1 LSVVAR
7 GVHFALTEI
16 DERRLLDCPEAERVS
31 LIGDDIENRYFT
43 GMQEW
48 VCETDKA
55 WDAIHRAF
63 NDSALDY
70 EYRSPLHGVIL
81 GGRPLYSGEDYII
94 SYKDKERVREIAPAL
109 VQVDQPAFRELYF
122 KIDPQKY
129 DYPLSEEDFEY
140 SWDWLSA
147 LKEFYERAARY
158 ERPVIFT
165 TDQ

>member
-1 LSVVAR
+1 MVAR

-16 DERRLLDCPEAERVS
+16 DERRLFDCPEAERVS

-48 VCETDKA
+48 ACETDKA

-63 NDSALDY
+63 NNSGLDY

-94 SYKDKERVREIAPAL
+94 SYKDKKRVREIAPAL
-109 VQVDQPAFRELYF
+109 VQVDLAAFRELYF
-122 KIDPQKY
+122 KIDQEKY
-129 DYPLSEEDFEY
+129 DHPISEEDFEY
-140 SWDWLSA
+140 SWDGLSG
-147 LKEFYERAARY
+147 LKEFYKRAARY

>member
-1 LSVVAR
+1 MVAR

-16 DERRLLDCPEAERVS
+16 DERRLFDCPEAERVS

-48 VCETDKA
+48 ACETDKA

-63 NDSALDY
+63 NNSGLDY

-81 GGRPLYSGEDYII
+81 GGRPLYFGEDYII
-94 SYKDKERVREIAPAL
+94 SYKDKKRVREIAPAL
-109 VQVDQPAFRELYF
+109 VQVDLAAFRELYF
-122 KIDPQKY
+122 KIDQEKY
-129 DYPLSEEDFEY
+129 GYPLSEEDFEY
-140 SWDWLSA
+140 SWDGLSA
-147 LKEFYERAARY
+147 LKEFYKRAVRY